1 LWDTEIN
8 SGSDVNKS
16 DSMST
21 KRDYYEI
28 IGVDKKASAD
38 DIKSAYR
45 KLAMQYHPDK
55 NSSPDAEEKFKEM
68 SEAYAVLSDQTK
80 RQQYDQ
86 FGHLG
91 IDQRYSQSD
100 IFRGVNFE
108 DIFRDFGMGGQGF
121 ENDLGNILGM
131 IFGSGGG
138 RGNKGRQNGPSRG
151 PDLLCRLVVNLE
163 DAANGKVVT
172 IDVPRTET
180 CETCSGT
187 GAKPGT
193 SLKKCN
199 ICNGNGQINL
209 TQNTSFGRF
218 VTTSPCGKCQGRGK
232 VITSPCAKCNGL
244 GSFKHAR
251 KLEVKIPPGVDSGS
265 KLRILG
271 EGEFGKNG
279 GPQGDLY
286 VEIAVNPHSIFIR
299 QGNDLVM
306 ETTVSFVQAALGDKI
321 VVRTLE
327 GSAEM
332 NIPSGTQGGQIF
344 RLRGRG
350 IPSLHTSEKGDQIV
364 KIKVMVPTKLTDNQ
378 RKLLREFEKEL

>member
-279 GPQGDLY
+279 GPKGDLY